1 MASVAGIGRVDIT
14 VGMTLDAV
22 IGYGSMCPCYRIKS
36 TVVKSRRCPD
46 ILGVTSG
53 TISRQL
59 SRFMVRVGGT
69 VVISS
74 VATSTGIGRI
84 GVIAVVASS
93 AIVGDASMG
102 S

>member
-1 MASVAGIGRVDIT
+1 M
-14 VGMTLDAV
+14 
-22 IGYGSMCPCYRIKS
+22 
-36 TVVKSRRCPD
+36 
-46 ILGVTSG
+46 TSG

-84 GVIAVVASS
+84 GVIAVVAGS
-93 AIVGDASMG
+93 AIVGDFSMG